1 LRALFIGGP
10 WDGRLIEHTLESDTM
25 HVPEWHSPSFINYG
39 NSVEETPKHPTF
51 TDWTYVRFSI
61 AGYDFMVEQ
70 QLYERGVRGRGKHP
84 MQVVMDLLSQGYR
97 RPSDIYGDI

>member
-10 WDGRLIEHTLESDTM
+10 WDGRLIKHNLKSATM
-25 HVPEWHSPSFINYG
+25 HVPERHSPSFINYG

-51 TDWTYVRFSI
+51 TDWIYVRVSL

-70 QLYERGVRGRGKHP
+70 GLYERGLYEHGKHP
-84 MQVVMDLLSQGYR
+84 TEVLMDLLSQGYR
-97 RPSDIYGDI
+97 RPSNVYGDI